1 MKAIKKIY
9 QYNMDLFLPLVA
21 VLLGILIMGLQK
33 PISVQASM
41 PVPMPQSFL
50 GEYSYDGIHWDPL
63 EADTDITAVKGD
75 LYLRGHFER
84 AIPQDCRLY
93 FYCDH
98 IGSEI
103 FINGKLLEQ
112 DILLEIE
119 KYGIDVQPSMCC
131 REWKYHYFPEEVPT
145 DALVEIRIKN
155 PHAFGNQNAY
165 QYFLD
170 TLCCTPNEED
180 FLAKNLAAT
189 GRPFLVTGIILSIV
203 GVLLLCAAVVSI
215 FLRVPIGITVVQ
227 TGLLAAFAG
236 IYCLLDTIDVSF
248 RSESHIL
255 NTYGWQICMMYSV
268 YLLGIMARDLLEG
281 KRKQA
286 AMCVMALS
294 AVADI
299 GMILMAFAGAVL
311 IYDTFHLWVI
321 LQWVSCPVLI
331 ICCFAE
337 LYSGRKKNKID
348 LAVFV
353 LIFVCIL
360 LDSTGIMNRVYSR
373 NSMTKIAVILL
384 FVLKLVQFAKSMLV
398 SFRASSQAHKL
409 EKELEESRIA
419 LMLSQIQPHFIFN
432 ILGTIRG
439 LCRENPEQAW
449 RGLGD
454 FSSYLRANMNALTNE
469 KSIPFERELA
479 HVEAYIRLEQ
489 MRMGEKLNVVYDIQE
504 KAFSLPPLM
513 LQPLVENA
521 VKHGLFYRENGGTI
535 IIRSRQMNGKILLS
549 VQDDGVGFEAAA
561 KEADFDQRE
570 HHGLH
575 NVRSRAE
582 KMLGGSLRIESH
594 SERGSTVT
602 LEFPVDNHS

>member
-1 MKAIKKIY
+1 MKFIKKIH

-21 VLLGILIMGLQK
+21 VLLGIVIMGLKK

-41 PVPMPQSFL
+41 AIPMPQSFL
-50 GEYSYDGIHWDPL
+50 GEYSYDGINWDQL
-63 EADTDITAVKGD
+63 ESHADILASNGD

-84 AIPQDCRLY
+84 AIPEDSRLY

-98 IGSEI
+98 IGGEI
-103 FINGKLLEQ
+103 YINGELLEQ

-119 KYGIDVQPSMCC
+119 KYGVSVQPSMCS
-131 REWKYHYFPEEVPT
+131 REWKFYYFPEEVPT
-145 DALVEIRIKN
+145 DALVEIHIKN
-155 PHAFGNQNAY
+155 PHAFGNTNAY

-170 TLCCTPNEED
+170 SLCCTPNEQD
-180 FLAKNLAAT
+180 ILAKNLQAGA
-189 GRPFLVTGIILSIV
+189 RPFYVIGIILSIV
-203 GVLLLCAAVVSI
+203 GVLLLCAVLVSA
-215 FLRVPIGITVVQ
+215 FMRVPIGITVAQ
-227 TGLLAAFAG
+227 NGLLAAFTG
-236 IYCLLDTIDVSF
+236 IYFLLDTIDISF

-268 YLLGIMARDLLEG
+268 YFLGIMARGLLEER
-281 KRKQA
+281 RKQVA
-286 AMCVMALS
+286 ICVVALN

-299 GMILMAFAGAVL
+299 GMILMSFTGVVL
-311 IYDTFHLWVI
+311 IYDTLRLWVI
-321 LQWVSCPVLI
+321 LQWVSCSVLF
-331 ICCFAE
+331 ICCLAE
-337 LYSGRKKNKID
+337 LLSGKKNRID
-348 LAVFV
+348 LVMFM

-360 LDSTGIMNRVYSR
+360 LDSTGITNSIYSR
-373 NSMTKIAVILL
+373 NSMTKVSVILL
-384 FVLKLVQFAKSMLV
+384 FSLKFVQFARSMIFN
-398 SFRASSQAHKL
+398 FRASSQAHKL

-449 RGLGD
+449 IGLGD

-469 KSIPFERELA
+469 KFIPFERELA

-489 MRMGEKLNVVYDIQE
+489 MRMGEKLNVVYDIRE
-504 KAFSLPPLM
+504 KEFSLPPLM

-521 VKHGLFYRENGGTI
+521 VKHGLFYKANGGRI
-535 IIRSRQMNGKILLS
+535 IIRSGQMDGNIILS
-549 VQDDGVGFEAAA
+549 VQDDGVGFDAAA

-570 HHGLH
+570 HHGLR

-594 SERGSTVT
+594 PEQGSTVT
-602 LEFPVDNHS
+602 LEFPADNHS

>member
-9 QYNMDLFLPLVA
+9 QHNIDLFLPLVA
-21 VLLGILIMGLQK
+21 VLLGIVLMGLQN

-41 PVPMPQSFL
+41 AVPMPQSFL
-50 GEYSYDGIHWDPL
+50 GEYSYDGINWNPL
-63 EADTDITAVKGD
+63 EAQADISALKGD
-75 LYLRGHFER
+75 LYLRGHFES
-84 AIPQDCRLY
+84 AIPQDSRLY

-103 FINGKLLEQ
+103 LINGELLEL

-119 KYGIDVQPSMCC
+119 QYGISLQPSMCS
-131 REWKYHYFPEEVPT
+131 REWKFHYFPEEVPT

-155 PHAFGNQNAY
+155 PHTFGNKNAY

-170 TLCCTPNEED
+170 TMCCTPNEQD
-180 FLAKNLAAT
+180 ILAKHLEAAAQ
-189 GRPFLVTGIILSIV
+189 PFYVIGIILLIV
-203 GVLLLCAAVVSI
+203 GLLLLCSALVSL

-227 TGLLAAFAG
+227 TGFLAASAG
-236 IYCLLDTIDVSF
+236 IYFLLDAIDVSF

-255 NTYGWQICMMYSV
+255 NTYGWQICLMYSV
-268 YLLGIMARDLLEG
+268 YLMGIMARDLLEG
-281 KRKQA
+281 KRKQT
-286 AMCVMALS
+286 AMCVMAIS
-294 AVADI
+294 AVVDI
-299 GMILMAFAGAVL
+299 GIIVLSFSGVVL
-311 IYDTFHLWVI
+311 IYDTLRLWVM
-321 LQWVSCPVLI
+321 LQWISCPCLI
-331 ICCFAE
+331 ICCLAE
-337 LYSGRKKNKID
+337 LFSGKKKNR
-348 LAVFV
+348 VFFIV
-353 LIFVCIL
+353 FALIFSCIL
-360 LDSTGIMNRVYSR
+360 LDSTGMLDRIYSR
-373 NSMTKIAVILL
+373 NSMTKATVILL
-384 FVLKLVQFAKSMLV
+384 FVLKLVQFARSMIV
-398 SFRASSQAHKL
+398 NFKASGQARKL

-454 FSSYLRANMNALTNE
+454 FSSYLRGNMNALTNE
-469 KSIPFERELA
+469 KFIPFEKELA

-489 MRMGEKLNVVYDIQE
+489 MRMGEKLKVVYDIQE
-504 KAFSLPPLM
+504 KEFTLPPLM

-521 VKHGLFYRENGGTI
+521 VKHGIFYKAEGGTI
-535 IIRSRQMNGKILLS
+535 LIRSRQVDGNIILS

-561 KEADFDQRE
+561 READFDQRE

-594 SERGSTVT
+594 PEQGSTVT
-602 LEFPVDNHS
+602 LELPADNHS